1 MREIEEMCCFMES
14 VLSRVTPRFLT
25 VEDRG
30 TDDSES
36 TRESEVAFES
46 LDVVPIKMASVLLLL
61 S

>member
-1 MREIEEMCCFMES
+1 MRETEEMCCFMER

-30 TDDSES
+30 TDESES
-36 TRESEVAFES
+36 SRESEMAKQS
-46 LDVVPIKMASVLLLL
+46 LDVVPIRMASVLLLL